1 MGRMISWWLLIG
13 GGLAGIVFGARWVI
27 RYLQT
32 DPEERSIR
40 RRQQQIERRKREI
53 ELLELE
59 NDLRR
64 QERKLR
70 ELKEQQQDDEID
82 AHTRRID
89 EIRARI
95 CAARTSGG
103 TSGAPASATATKST
117 T

>member
-13 GGLAGIVFGARWVI
+13 GGLVGIVFAARWVI
-27 RYLQT
+27 RYLRT
-32 DPEERSIR
+32 DPEDRAIR

-59 NDLRR
+59 NELRR
-64 QERKLR
+64 QERQLR
-70 ELKEQQQDDEID
+70 GLREQQQDDEIG
-82 AHTRRID
+82 AHTRRIE

-95 CAARTSGG
+95 RAARTSGG

>member
-13 GGLAGIVFGARWVI
+13 GGFAGLVLGARWLI
-27 RYLQT
+27 RYLRT
-32 DPEERSIR
+32 DPEDRAIR

-59 NDLRR
+59 NELRR
-64 QERKLR
+64 QERQLR
-70 ELKEQQQDDEID
+70 ELKEEQQDDEID

-89 EIRARI
+89 EIRARLR
-95 CAARTSGG
+95 AARTSGG
-103 TSGAPASATATKST
+103 TSCAPASATATKST